1 MSIISKLLSTSRRT
15 SESLPSRGLN
25 LRSSYAN
32 RIVKGETRHRSWRDR
47 IGRARDEDLEAGFT
61 PEGVSPRMQFAPS
74 ASEDVSTLGSEVES
88 LRQSARNNTRWE
100 SLFDNKGEPITLFDV
115 DGIEVG
121 TLTRDGVII
130 NGLIVPPSSVEVTDS
145 YEDSVQ
151 DLADDKTAPAPTTP
165 AEPRVVKTSQFT
177 PARSSEPSDPNKP
190 AVANKPEPIIAV
202 PPSDPIG
209 RLDPP
214 ISDVTRSELKDIRN
228 ALDGIIK
235 GFKSTPK
242 IDLGEEEPEE
252 EETPDGVT
260 KDKAKQAKSLAKS
273 NSGDDASDLAKLAK
287 AISIVAPSD
296 SEPEPEPTSSPSSE
310 PEPEPTEDDMG
321 VDTKGVSDATGAG
334 ADNTDAEVE
343 KPSTELTPSQGSP
356 RGSEEPADDLQ
367 TVKDVLGTVD
377 HHLRVTNTKAKAA
390 AAVAS
395 APEEPTLTKT
405 TDNPKV
411 RQFVPRKRP
420 PRKVATAMKPIPTT
434 LSKDVATIPDPM
446 GEVKGVA
453 LDPQKEMKEIVNS

>member
-15 SESLPSRGLN
+15 NESLPSRGLN

-32 RIVKGETRHRSWRDR
+32 KVVKGETRHRSWRDR
-47 IGRARDEDLEAGFT
+47 VSRIRDEDFEA
-61 PEGVSPRMQFAPS
+61 
-74 ASEDVSTLGSEVES
+74 ES
-88 LRQSARNNTRWE
+88 LRQSARNHASFE

-115 DGIEVG
+115 NGIEVG
-121 TLTRDGVII
+121 TLTRNGVMI
-130 NGLIVPPSSVEVTDS
+130 NGLMIPPSSVEVTDS

-151 DLADDKTAPAPTTP
+151 DLADDKTAITSTP
-165 AEPRVVKTSQFT
+165 AEPRVVKT
-177 PARSSEPSDPNKP
+177 PARTTSSPSASGLGHPSSEPAKP

-209 RLDPP
+209 RLDSP

-235 GFKSTPK
+235 GFKKPP
-242 IDLGEEEPEE
+242 IDLGKEEDPEE
-252 EETPDGVT
+252 EETPKGVT
-260 KDKAKQAKSLAKS
+260 KDKAKKAKSLAKS
-273 NSGDDASDLAKLAK
+273 NSGDDASDLAQLAK
-287 AISIVAPSD
+287 AISIVAP
-296 SEPEPEPTSSPSSE
+296 PEPDEQSSE
-310 PEPEPTEDDMG
+310 PEPEPKPIEDDTDASG
-321 VDTKGVSDATGAG
+321 DTNTADTGAG
-334 ADNTDAEVE
+334 AVTAEE
-343 KPSTELTPSQGSP
+343 PAELSPSQS
-356 RGSEEPADDLQ
+356 SEEPADTVSDLQ

-377 HHLRVTNTKAKAA
+377 HQLRTPKTSKAEP
-390 AAVAS
+390 S
-395 APEEPTLTKT
+395 PEPSLTKT

-434 LSKDVATIPDPM
+434 LSKDVATIPDPK

-453 LDPQKEMKEIVNS
+453 LDPQKEMKEIVNSWN

>member
-1 MSIISKLLSTSRRT
+1 MSIISKLLSTSRRA

-32 RIVKGETRHRSWRDR
+32 KIVKGETRHRSWRDR
-47 IGRARDEDLEAGFT
+47 ISRIRDEDF
-61 PEGVSPRMQFAPS
+61 
-74 ASEDVSTLGSEVES
+74 EVES
-88 LRQSARNNTRWE
+88 LRRSAHSNASFE

-121 TLTRDGVII
+121 TLTKNGVII
-130 NGLIVPPSSVEVTDS
+130 NGLMIPPSSVEITDS

-151 DLADDKTAPAPTTP
+151 DLADDKIAITSTP
-165 AEPRVVKTSQFT
+165 AEPRVVKTPS
-177 PARSSEPSDPNKP
+177 PARSASDGVSPAPAPRP

-235 GFKSTPK
+235 GFKKPP
-242 IDLGEEEPEE
+242 IELGKEEEPEE
-252 EETPDGVT
+252 EETPKGVT
-260 KDKAKQAKSLAKS
+260 KNKAKKAKSLAKS
-273 NSGDDASDLAKLAK
+273 NSGDDASDLAQLAK
-287 AISIVAPSD
+287 AISIVTPPEPEPSAASSEPTSSPIEDDVGEED
-296 SEPEPEPTSSPSSE
+296 SGAGAINDANATEEPNDASASPNTSVEEPEPEPA
-310 PEPEPTEDDMG
+310 
-321 VDTKGVSDATGAG
+321 DTAS
-334 ADNTDAEVE
+334 
-343 KPSTELTPSQGSP
+343 
-356 RGSEEPADDLQ
+356 DLQ

-377 HHLRVTNTKAKAA
+377 HQLRTPKAA
-390 AAVAS
+390 TPKDEKPAK
-395 APEEPTLTKT
+395 LTKT
-405 TDNPKV
+405 TDNTKV

-420 PRKVATAMKPIPTT
+420 PRKVATAMKPIPTN

-446 GEVKGVA
+446 GEVKGIA

>member
-1 MSIISKLLSTSRRT
+1 MSIISKLLSTSRRA

-32 RIVKGETRHRSWRDR
+32 KIVKGETRHRSWRDR
-47 IGRARDEDLEAGFT
+47 ISRIRDEDFEARANTLT
-61 PEGVSPRMQFAPS
+61 PEVF
-74 ASEDVSTLGSEVES
+74 GSEGEA
-88 LRQSARNNTRWE
+88 LRQSARNNASFE

-115 DGIEVG
+115 NGIEVG
-121 TLTRDGVII
+121 TLTRNGVVI
-130 NGLIVPPSSVEVTDS
+130 NGLMIPPSSVEVTDS

-151 DLADDKTAPAPTTP
+151 YLADDNTAITSTP
-165 AEPRVVKTSQFT
+165 AEPRVVKT
-177 PARSSEPSDPNKP
+177 PARTASSPSAAPRNSEPAKP

-214 ISDVTRSELKDIRN
+214 ISELKDIRN

-235 GFKSTPK
+235 GFKKPP
-242 IDLGEEEPEE
+242 IDLGKEEEDPEE
-252 EETPDGVT
+252 EETPKGVT
-260 KDKAKQAKSLAKS
+260 KDKAKKAKSLAKA
-273 NSGDDASDLAKLAK
+273 NSGDDASDLAQLAK
-287 AISIVAPSD
+287 AISIVAPPDEQS
-296 SEPEPEPTSSPSSE
+296 SEPSSSPSSE
-310 PEPEPTEDDMG
+310 PEEPTSSPNPEPTPSQSSEPEPTEDD
-321 VDTKGVSDATGAG
+321 TDASGAVNDTGAG
-334 ADNTDAEVE
+334 AA
-343 KPSTELTPSQGSP
+343 
-356 RGSEEPADDLQ
+356 EEPADTASDLQ

-377 HHLRVTNTKAKAA
+377 HKLRVAKTKT
-390 AAVAS
+390 
-395 APEEPTLTKT
+395 EEPTKT

-411 RQFVPRKRP
+411 KQFVPRKRP
-420 PRKVATAMKPIPTT
+420 PRKVATAMKPIPTN

>member
-121 TLTRDGVII
+121 TLTRNGVII

-151 DLADDKTAPAPTTP
+151 DLADGKTAPAPTTP
-165 AEPRVVKTSQFT
+165 AEPRVVKTPQFT

-287 AISIVAPSD
+287 AISIVTPPEDVS
-296 SEPEPEPTSSPSSE
+296 SEPEPTSSPSSE
-310 PEPEPTEDDMG
+310 PEPELTSSQGSEPSPEPTEDDMG
-321 VDTKGVSDATGAG
+321 AG
-334 ADNTDAEVE
+334 AANPTAE
-343 KPSTELTPSQGSP
+343 KP
-356 RGSEEPADDLQ
+356 EEPADTASDLQ

-377 HHLRVTNTKAKAA
+377 HHLRVTNTKAKAKA
-390 AAVAS
+390 K
-395 APEEPTLTKT
+395 EPTPAPALTKT

-453 LDPQKEMKEIVNS
+453 LDPQKEMKEIVNSWN

>member
-1 MSIISKLLSTSRRT
+1 MSIISKLLSTSRRA

-32 RIVKGETRHRSWRDR
+32 KIVKGETRHRSWRDR
-47 IGRARDEDLEAGFT
+47 VSRIRDEDFEA
-61 PEGVSPRMQFAPS
+61 
-74 ASEDVSTLGSEVES
+74 ES
-88 LRQSARNNTRWE
+88 LRQSARNNASFE

-121 TLTRDGVII
+121 TLTRNGVII
-130 NGLIVPPSSVEVTDS
+130 NGLMIPPSSVEVTDS

-151 DLADDKTAPAPTTP
+151 DLADDKTAITSTP
-165 AEPRVVKTSQFT
+165 AEPRVIKTPSPAPKVKPLSS
-177 PARSSEPSDPNKP
+177 PAKP

-209 RLDPP
+209 RLDSP

-235 GFKSTPK
+235 GFKKPP
-242 IDLGEEEPEE
+242 IDLGKEEDPEE
-252 EETPDGVT
+252 EETPKGVT

-287 AISIVAPSD
+287 AISIVAP
-296 SEPEPEPTSSPSSE
+296 PEPDEQSSE
-310 PEPEPTEDDMG
+310 PEPEPKPIEDDTDASG
-321 VDTKGVSDATGAG
+321 DTNTADTGAG
-334 ADNTDAEVE
+334 AVTAEE
-343 KPSTELTPSQGSP
+343 PAELSPSQS
-356 RGSEEPADDLQ
+356 SEEPADTVSDLQ

-377 HHLRVTNTKAKAA
+377 HQLRTPKTSKADK
-390 AAVAS
+390 V
-395 APEEPTLTKT
+395 EEPSITKT

-411 RQFVPRKRP
+411 KQFVPRKRP

>member
-1 MSIISKLLSTSRRT
+1 MSIISKLLSTSRRA

-32 RIVKGETRHRSWRDR
+32 KIVKGETRHRSWRDR
-47 IGRARDEDLEAGFT
+47 
-61 PEGVSPRMQFAPS
+61 VSRIR
-74 ASEDVSTLGSEVES
+74 SEDFEGEA
-88 LRQSARNNTRWE
+88 LRQSTRSHASLE

-121 TLTRDGVII
+121 TLTRNGVII
-130 NGLIVPPSSVEVTDS
+130 NGLMIPPSSVEVTDS

-151 DLADDKTAPAPTTP
+151 DLADDKTSITPTP
-165 AEPRVVKTSQFT
+165 AEPRVVKT
-177 PARSSEPSDPNKP
+177 PARTASSLGQSPRP

-202 PPSDPIG
+202 PPSDPMG

-235 GFKSTPK
+235 GFKKPPINLEK
-242 IDLGEEEPEE
+242 EEEDPEE
-252 EETPDGVT
+252 EETPKGVT
-260 KDKAKQAKSLAKS
+260 KDKAKKAKSLAKS
-273 NSGDDASDLAKLAK
+273 NSGDDASDLAQLAK
-287 AISIVAPSD
+287 AISIVTPPDEQGS
-296 SEPEPEPTSSPSSE
+296 
-310 PEPEPTEDDMG
+310 EPEPTEDD
-321 VDTKGVSDATGAG
+321 TDAGSEVRSTRASAASGAG
-334 ADNTDAEVE
+334 AVSAVAKAPSDAN
-343 KPSTELTPSQGSP
+343 PPAELSPSQS
-356 RGSEEPADDLQ
+356 SEEPADTASDLQ

-377 HHLRVTNTKAKAA
+377 HKLRVTNKKAEP
-390 AAVAS
+390 S
-395 APEEPTLTKT
+395 PEPTLTKT

-434 LSKDVATIPDPM
+434 LSKDVATIPDPK

-453 LDPQKEMKEIVNS
+453 LDPQKEMKEIVNSWN